1 MKLFLVNKMLIFA
14 LIVVMLGFSSCSIMQ
29 ETGTVTVTVSENFP
43 LIKAEI
49 TKNYYIYVDEVYK
62 GMSIG
67 LEPLTLEN
75 IPVGNHTF
83 EAFNYM
89 LGEDSINLKENS
101 ELAKD
106 NNAKVIP
113 YSCSGVVTSEIIA
126 GVNYVNIPVYCYSII
141 EVI

>member
-1 MKLFLVNKMLIFA
+1 MKLSLINKIFIFI
-14 LIVVMLGFSSCSIMQ
+14 LIVVILGFSSCSTIPQ
-29 ETGTVTVTVSENFP
+29 TGTVTVTISENFP

-113 YSCSGVVTSEIIA
+113 YSCSGVVTSEIIT
-126 GVNYVNIPVYCYSII
+126 GVNYVDIPVFCYSII
-141 EVI
+141 EVM